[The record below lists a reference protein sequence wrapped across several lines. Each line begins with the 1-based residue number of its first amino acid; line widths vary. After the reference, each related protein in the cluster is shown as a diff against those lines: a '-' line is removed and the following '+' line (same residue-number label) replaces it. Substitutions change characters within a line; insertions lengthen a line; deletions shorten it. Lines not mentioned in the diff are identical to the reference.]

1 MGYRSASAAGAG
13 GFSGGCGTAFGISS
27 RFIGRPMTRCST
39 AQAMQA
45 PRQPNC
51 SMKNALVGQPT
62 VLANPAKSVMPVI
75 ALRASRP

>member
-1 MGYRSASAAGAG
+1 
-13 GFSGGCGTAFGISS
+13 
-27 RFIGRPMTRCST
+27 
-39 AQAMQA
+39 MQA

-62 VLANPAKSVMPVI
+62 VLVKPANSVIPVI